1 MSMPHPIAIPKLGL
15 TMVDC
20 TLVEWA
26 KADGEKIAKGQT
38 LYTIETDKISTEVEA
53 DSDGYLERTV
63 AVDTL
68 LPVGAVIGFLHADQ
82 SAVGKGSAVAASVPV
97 VAAQRE
103 TSASAQAQ
111 HDASLTMRV
120 DADGGRTRLLAS
132 PVARRVA
139 AEAGLD
145 LTVVPGTGP
154 GAAIL
159 LRDVRQAM
167 ESGRKGAASA
177 ATQAASVPTRIAA
190 STIGQPRRRPLAG
203 MRKAIA
209 NRMMQS
215 LQGSAQMTG
224 FGSIDMAEAVK
235 LRAALLSAEQKI
247 GARISYT
254 DIILKACASALA
266 EMPTINAS
274 IVGEEIVEW
283 DEVNIGLAVSLDD
296 GLIVPV
302 LRNLDRMTLADISR
316 TRQDL
321 IARARAGTLERRDID
336 GGTFSL
342 SNFGSY
348 GGDFETPILNPPQ
361 SALLGIGQITD
372 EPVVRDGQ
380 IVIRPMMRISLTFDH
395 RLIDGALAG
404 QFRARVKSFLENPA
418 LLMATMS

>member
-26 KADGEKIAKGQT
+26 KADGEKVAKGQT

-53 DSDGYLERTV
+53 DADGYLERTV

-68 LPVGAVIGFLHADQ
+68 LPVGAVVGFLHADKN
-82 SAVGKGSAVAASVPV
+82 AVGRGSAVTASAPV
-97 VAAQRE
+97 VAAQPE
-103 TSASAQAQ
+103 TSGSAQAQ
-111 HDASLTMRV
+111 HGASLTMRV

-139 AEAGLD
+139 AEASLD

-167 ESGRKGAASA
+167 ASGRKGAAPTVAEA
-177 ATQAASVPTRIAA
+177 ALVPTRAA
-190 STIGQPRRRPLAG
+190 GEPRRRPLAG

-235 LRAALLSAEQKI
+235 LRAALLSAEAKI

-254 DIILKACASALA
+254 DIILKACASGLA
-266 EMPTINAS
+266 EMPTVNAS
-274 IVGEEIVEW
+274 IIGEEIVEW
-283 DEVNIGLAVSLDD
+283 GEVNIGLAVALDD

-302 LRNLDRMTLADISR
+302 LRNVDRMTLADISR

-321 IARARAGTLERRDID
+321 IARARAGTLGHKDVD